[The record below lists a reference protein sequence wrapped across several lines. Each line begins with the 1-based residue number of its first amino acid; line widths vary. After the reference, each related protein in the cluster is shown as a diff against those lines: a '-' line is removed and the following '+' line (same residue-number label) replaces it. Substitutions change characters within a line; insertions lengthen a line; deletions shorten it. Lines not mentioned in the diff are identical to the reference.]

1 MWVKLMR
8 IGAVSRLSCTLPKYT
23 TLRSDF
29 SYIRGILPQ
38 GWLRNWKIPKC
49 MKEILI
55 STILATIVPLQVHA
69 MAPVVLTSASKSAL
83 TSFVI
88 QPKCVVWK
96 SDQGVSNSENL
107 LKTHSGQAVLIEPVP
122 PLVLKPGAG
131 LVIDFGVEIA
141 GSIEL
146 FTPMTKSKEM
156 PAVRIRFGE
165 SVAETMV
172 EIGERGAQND
182 HALRDQVVKLPWLG
196 KTTVGPSGFRFARI
210 DNMDPK
216 IAVELSQVRAILT
229 IRDIPYVGSF
239 KCSDERLNKIWE
251 TGAYTVHLNM
261 QDYLWDGIKRDRLVW
276 LGDMHPEVSVINS
289 VFGYN
294 EVVPKSLD
302 MTRDVTPVTAWMNG
316 ISSYSMWWIL
326 IHEEWYQH
334 HGNLDYLR
342 QQQPYLTA
350 LLKRLTT
357 YVDADGREKLDGMRF
372 LDWPTFENKTAVH
385 EGLQAMMT
393 LTMESGARLT
403 EILGDME
410 TSKLCTD
417 TVKLLRKHLPE
428 SSGRKSP
435 AALLSIA
442 GFRDPADVAKVLKHD
457 GPKDL
462 STFYGFYVLNA
473 LAKSG
478 DIDTGLD
485 FISQYW
491 GGMLDFGATTFW
503 EDFDLDWTKN
513 AGRIDE
519 PVPAG
524 KKDLHGDFGA
534 HCYVGFRHSFCHG
547 WAGGPTAWLSRNVL
561 GVTPVVPGC
570 DKVGIAPNLGRLTWA
585 EGTYPTPKGPIHVRH
600 EKQADGSVKSTV
612 KLPVGVVWE
621 SPSNG
626 PDN

>member
-1 MWVKLMR
+1 MKL
-8 IGAVSRLSCTLPKYT
+8 
-23 TLRSDF
+23 F
-29 SYIRGILPQ
+29 SYLCATVLLVVAQPCLALPAAVA
-38 GWLRNWKIPKC
+38 
-49 MKEILI
+49 EI
-55 STILATIVPLQVHA
+55 AK
-69 MAPVVLTSASKSAL
+69 KSAL

-88 QPKCVVWK
+88 QPKRVVWT
-96 SDQGVSNSENL
+96 SEAGVENSENL
-107 LKTHSGQAVLIEPVP
+107 LKPHSGQAVLVEPVP
-122 PLVLKPGAG
+122 PLVLKPGSSI
-131 LVIDFGVEIA
+131 VIDFGVEIV
-141 GSIEL
+141 GSIDL
-146 FTPMTKSKEM
+146 FTPQTSGKDM
-156 PAVRIRFGE
+156 PSIRVRFGE

-172 EIGERGAQND
+172 DIGERGAQND
-182 HALRDQVVKLPWLG
+182 HALRDQVVRLPWLG
-196 KTTVGPSGFRFARI
+196 KTTVGPSGFRFVRI
-210 DNMDPK
+210 DNADPK
-216 IAVELSQVRAILT
+216 IDVNLSQVRAILT
-229 IRDIPYVGSF
+229 LRDVPYVGSF
-239 KCSDERLNKIWE
+239 KCSDERLNKIWD

-326 IHEEWYQH
+326 IHEEWYLQN
-334 HGNLDYLR
+334 GNLDYLKE
-342 QQQPYLTA
+342 QQAYLTA
-350 LLKRLTT
+350 LLKRLAT
-357 YVDADGREKLDGMRF
+357 YVDAEGKETLDGMRF

-393 LTMESGARLT
+393 LTMESGARL
-403 EILGDME
+403 EKILGDE
-410 TSKLCTD
+410 DSARLCSGT
-417 TVKLLRKHLPE
+417 TARLRKHLPE

-442 GFRDPADVAKVLKHD
+442 GFREPGEVSNNVLKKD

-503 EDFDLDWTKN
+503 EDFDLAWTEN
-513 AGRIDE
+513 AGPIDA
-519 PVPAG
+519 PVAPG

-534 HCYVGFRHSFCHG
+534 YCYVGFRHSFCHG

-561 GVTPVVPGC
+561 GVTPVAPGC
-570 DKVGIAPNLGRLTWA
+570 AKVKITPNLGRLKWA
-585 EGTYPTPKGPIHVRH
+585 EGTYPTPKGAIQVRH
-600 EKQADGSVKSTV
+600 ERQADGTIKSVV
-612 KLPVGVVWE
+612 KLPDGIEEVK
-621 SPSNG
+621 
-626 PDN
+626 

>member
-1 MWVKLMR
+1 MEP
-8 IGAVSRLSCTLPKYT
+8 VSSN
-23 TLRSDF
+23 F
-29 SYIRGILPQ
+29 S
-38 GWLRNWKIPKC
+38 
-49 MKEILI
+49 E
-55 STILATIVPLQVHA
+55 
-69 MAPVVLTSASKSAL
+69 KSAL

-88 QPKCVVWK
+88 QPKRVVWT
-96 SDQGVSNSENL
+96 SGEGVSNSANL
-107 LKTHSGQAVLIEPVP
+107 LKPHSGQAVLIEPVP
-122 PLVLKPGAG
+122 PMVIAPGAA
-131 LVIDFGVEIA
+131 LVIDFGLEIA

-146 FTPMTKSKEM
+146 FTPMTKSKQM

-165 SVAETMV
+165 SVAETMA
-172 EIGERGAQND
+172 ELGERGAQND

-210 DNMDPK
+210 DNVDSK
-216 IAVELSQVRAILT
+216 IPVELSQVRAILT

-276 LGDMHPEVSVINS
+276 LGDMHPEVSVIDC

-302 MTRDVTPVTAWMNG
+302 MTRDVTPVTEWMNG

-342 QQQPYLTA
+342 QQQPYLAA

-357 YVDADGREKLDGMRF
+357 FVDADGREKLDGMRF

-393 LTMESGARLT
+393 LTMESGARLS
-403 EILGDME
+403 EILGDTE

-417 TVKLLRKHLPE
+417 TAKLLRKHLPK

-442 GFRDPADVAKVLKHD
+442 GFRDPADVAKVLKQD

-503 EDFDLDWTKN
+503 EDFDLDWTQN

-519 PVPAG
+519 PVATG

-561 GVTPVVPGC
+561 GVTPATPGC
-570 DKVGIAPNLGRLTWA
+570 ATVRITPNLGRLSWA

-600 EKQADGSVKSTV
+600 EKQADGSVKSIV
-612 KLPVGVVWE
+612 KLPDGIVRE
-621 SPSNG
+621 
-626 PDN
+626 